1 MSTPDLGT
9 SFTEFW
15 EANDSWI
22 SAVVAITLALILAF
36 VVDRW
41 FIARG
46 RELAGRVMRDGIS
59 QQADTRLRF
68 VRRLV
73 WLTIVLIGVF
83 AALSQFTGINRLAAS
98 VLASGA
104 LAAAIIGFAARQTLA
119 NLVAGIMLAITQP
132 LRVGD
137 WVTVEEHY
145 GVVEDIRLNFTI
157 LRTLSDQRI
166 VVPNERLASNILRN
180 DTLEA
185 DAVGLDV
192 AIWLPAGSD
201 AVRALEALRDETGQ
215 TVTVAE
221 TAAEGIRLAVGGDR
235 VPPSER
241 AKREAE
247 LRETCLKRLQDDG
260 VLPHPAGEPAQ
271 P

>member
-1 MSTPDLGT
+1 MSPPDLGT
-9 SFTEFW
+9 SFSDFW
-15 EANDSWI
+15 DANNQWI
-22 SAVVAITLALILAF
+22 SAIIALTLAILLAF
-36 VVDRW
+36 VIDRW
-41 FIARG
+41 FVARG
-46 RELAGRVMRDGIS
+46 RELAGRVMRGGIS

-68 VRRLV
+68 IRRLV
-73 WLTIVLIGVF
+73 WLTIILIGVF
-83 AALSQFTGINRLAAS
+83 AALSQFTGISRVAAS

-137 WVTVEEHY
+137 WVTLEEHY

-166 VVPNERLASNILRN
+166 VIPNERLASGILRN

-192 AIWLPAGSD
+192 HLWLPHD
-201 AVRALEALRDETGQ
+201 VDIERALEALREETGQ
-215 TVTVAE
+215 TVSVAE
-221 TAAEGIRLAVGGDR
+221 TSPEGVRLAVGGER
-235 VPPSER
+235 VPPPDR
-241 AKREAE
+241 ARRESE
-247 LRETCLKRLQDDG
+247 LREACLKRLREAG
-260 VLPHPAGEPAQ
+260 VLPTG
-271 P
+271 

>member
-1 MSTPDLGT
+1 MSLPDLGT
-9 SFTEFW
+9 SVTEFW

-22 SAVVAITLALILAF
+22 SALIAFALALTLAF

-41 FIARG
+41 FAARG
-46 RELAGRVMRDGIS
+46 RELAGRVMRGGIS

-73 WLTIVLIGVF
+73 WLTIILIGVF
-83 AALSQFTGINRLAAS
+83 AALSQFTGISRVAAS

-119 NLVAGIMLAITQP
+119 NLVAGIMLAVTQP

-137 WVTVEEHY
+137 WVTIEDHY

-166 VVPNERLASNILRN
+166 LVPNERLASGILRN

-192 AIWLPAGSD
+192 AVWLPPETDVG
-201 AVRALEALRDETGQ
+201 RALEVLRDETGQ

-221 TAAEGIRLAVGGDR
+221 MAPEGVRLAVGGER
-235 VPPSER
+235 VPPPDR
-241 AKREAE
+241 TRREAE
-247 LRETCLKRLQDDG
+247 LREACLARLRAEG
-260 VLPHPAGEPAQ
+260 LLPGPSAEPARS
-271 P
+271 

>member
-1 MSTPDLGT
+1 MSAPDIGT
-9 SFTEFW
+9 SLSEFW
-15 EANDSWI
+15 DANDNWI
-22 SAVVAITLALILAF
+22 SALIAVALALVIAF

-41 FIARG
+41 FAARG
-46 RELAGRVMRDGIS
+46 RDLAGRVMRGGIS

-68 VRRLV
+68 IRRLV
-73 WLTIVLIGVF
+73 WLTIILIGVF
-83 AALSQFTGINRLAAS
+83 AALSQFTGVSRIAAS

-119 NLVAGIMLAITQP
+119 NLIAGIMLTLAQP

-166 VVPNERLASNILRN
+166 IVPNERLASNILRN

-192 AIWLPAGSD
+192 AIWLPAD
-201 AVRALEALRDETGQ
+201 ADVGRALDVLREQTGQ

-235 VPPSER
+235 VPPPER

-247 LRETCLKRLQDDG
+247 LREACLRRLRAEG
-260 VLPHPAGEPAQ
+260 VLAGEPA
-271 P
+271 

>member
-1 MSTPDLGT
+1 MSAPDVGT
-9 SFTEFW
+9 SLSEFW
-15 EANDSWI
+15 EANDNWI
-22 SAVVAITLALILAF
+22 SAVIALSLAVLLA
-36 VVDRW
+36 VLVDRW
-41 FIARG
+41 FVARG
-46 RELAGRVMRDGIS
+46 RALAGRVMRGGIS

-68 VRRLV
+68 IRRLT
-73 WLTIVLIGVF
+73 WLIIILIGVF
-83 AALSQFTGINRLAAS
+83 AALSQFTGVSRIAAS

-119 NLVAGIMLAITQP
+119 NLIAGLMITLAQP

-192 AIWLPAGSD
+192 AIWLPAD
-201 AVRALEALRDETGQ
+201 ADVGRALDVLREETGQ

-221 TAAEGIRLAVGGDR
+221 TAAEGIRLAVGGER

-241 AKREAE
+241 ARREAE
-247 LRETCLKRLQDDG
+247 LRESCLRRLRDDG
-260 VLPHPAGEPAQ
+260 VVAGETA
-271 P
+271 